1 MLCLLLLCTS
11 QVFSLEATVTSEEQ
25 EQTLKETVTL
35 SNGAEFPLLGLAMG
49 ELSKEDT
56 SNVFAIPKS
65 KDYKLIDTSH
75 ASDNE
80 SLIAKSLA
88 DPKTA
93 HVLTKVGYTH
103 LGYERTKLSV
113 QNSLQNLDP
122 VQKVHI
128 MIHWPRCYPG
138 VEWMDCE
145 GAENAL
151 PENVKAAGPSPL
163 LDPDNAWVGSWNALV
178 ELYKSE
184 DRIVSIGVSNFELKD
199 MEHLV
204 TNSDIKPH
212 VYQGNVATFLT
223 DPNMIKIIQD
233 NGIVFQ
239 AYGVMDRIYENMWNK
254 PAAREYLSRIGLEL
268 TDFQPEGGA
277 ITAAQ
282 LILAWLF
289 QNAFDVTAVVEPRK
303 TVHIEENLNALLL
316 PMFNK
321 AQYKDM
327 HEIIYSVLIN
337 DKDVVTNEEQQAHE
351 DKDKIVLVINNK
363 LVGKHIDMFWVNH
376 ESGERVPLNKHPI
389 ASGDTNSIKA
399 VKGHLFEAQDEN
411 GKVYSFTVSGS
422 EGPEGNEEFNILE
435 EL

>member
-1 MLCLLLLCTS
+1 MCTTSTGTLCKQAS
-11 QVFSLEATVTSEEQ
+11 MGN
-25 EQTLKETVTL
+25 LKD
-35 SNGAEFPLLGLAMG
+35 
-49 ELSKEDT
+49 EDVP
-56 SNVFAIPKS
+56 NVFAIPQS

-88 DPKTA
+88 DLKTA
-93 HVLTKVGYTH
+93 HVLTKVWYTH

-113 QNSLQNLDP
+113 KNSLQNLDP

-128 MIHWPRCYPG
+128 MIHWPRCYSDM
-138 VEWMDCE
+138 EWMDCE

-163 LDPDNAWVGSWNALV
+163 LDPENAWVGSCNALV

-184 DRIVSIGVSNFELKD
+184 DRIVSIRVSNFELQD

-212 VYQGNVATFLT
+212 VYQCNVETLFT
-223 DPNMIKIIQD
+223 NPDMMKIFQD

-254 PAAREYLSRIGLEL
+254 PAAREHLSRIGLEL
-268 TDFQPEGGA
+268 TDPQPEGDA

-289 QNAFDVTAVVEPRK
+289 QNASDIAVVVRSTNK
-303 TVHIEENLNALLL
+303 SHIQENLNALLF
-316 PMFNK
+316 PIFNE

-327 HEIIYSVLIN
+327 HEIIYTVLVNNSDI
-337 DKDVVTNEEQQAHE
+337 VTREQQAQE
-351 DKDKIVLVINNK
+351 DKNKIVLVINNK
-363 LVGKHIDMFWVNH
+363 LVGKHIDLFWVNH
-376 ESGERVPLNKHPI
+376 ESGERVPLNEHTI
-389 ASGDTNSIKA
+389 AAGHTNSLLARTIALGNKVGLDA
-399 VKGHLFEAQDEN
+399 GLEQRSDVVYARGVVHVGPASLSRKLWEN
-411 GKVYSFTVSGS
+411 K
-422 EGPEGNEEFNILE
+422 L
-435 EL
+435 